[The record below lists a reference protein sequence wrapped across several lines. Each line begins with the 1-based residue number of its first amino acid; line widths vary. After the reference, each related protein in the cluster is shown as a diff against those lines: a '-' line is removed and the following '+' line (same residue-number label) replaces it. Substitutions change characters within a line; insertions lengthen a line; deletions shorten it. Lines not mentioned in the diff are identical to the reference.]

1 MRNKPERALFMAL
14 VLSGFMNL
22 AGAGELPL
30 FDAHIHYSHDAWD
43 RVPPERAVGILRDAG
58 IKKALV
64 SSSSDDG
71 TQKLYR
77 IAPDLVVPVLRPY
90 RKRGELSS
98 WMYDETVKSMLSERL
113 AANRYAGIGEF
124 HADGEQIELP
134 VMQHVIALARQHKIF
149 LHAHVDVDAVHRI
162 FKSDPEARV
171 LWAHAGFE
179 SPAIIAALFEQYPK
193 LWADLSFRQGF
204 AVQGEVEGEWRS
216 LFERFPTRF
225 LLGTDTYTPQRWFY
239 VDEYADWSRGWLRN
253 LPVKLAE
260 NLAFRNAERLLAQ
273 VGM

>member
-1 MRNKPERALFMAL
+1 MRNKPERALFMTL
-14 VLSGFMNL
+14 VLTGFMNL

-179 SPAIIAALFEQYPK
+179 SPAVIAALFEQYPK